1 MQKTINR
8 GIPDKEIKSSLSAVE
23 VKLCEFM
30 TRVEFREKFGP
41 RVALLLT
48 LNIVIEI
55 ILKYRPGT
63 SGTYTFSG
71 PAASR
76 PYRAPQVIKEV
87 MAIIELKKPEAIT
100 CTSLR
105 QQIATMSQV
114 YEINDT
120 QQDQLAQFLGHNIR
134 VHRKFY
140 RLPLDIVQKARV
152 AKLLIAVNDGQSLPD
167 ANLEDL
173 HIDADGK
180 AFIDVLLWIKFS
192 TGLSFISEI

>member
-1 MQKTINR
+1 
-8 GIPDKEIKSSLSAVE
+8 
-23 VKLCEFM
+23 
-30 TRVEFREKFGP
+30 
-41 RVALLLT
+41 
-48 LNIVIEI
+48 
-55 ILKYRPGT
+55 
-63 SGTYTFSG
+63 
-71 PAASR
+71 
-76 PYRAPQVIKEV
+76 

-134 VHRKFY
+134 VHQKFY
-140 RLPLDIVQKARV
+140 RLSLDIMQKAKV

-192 TGLSFISEI
+192 TGLSFICEIWCYTKKLFFTEVYTFPYTWYMQNYIGFSNCSIKLHSEMSSFICIYPR